1 MTDKSLTRRYRL
13 ITAFFISLA
22 SIAPAFTSDNSLTIL
37 LTNDDG
43 YLSPG
48 IRAMRQAL
56 LDQGHE
62 VFMVA
67 PAENQSGSSA
77 SISPDGITV
86 TDHGLNVWSVEGRPA
101 DAVRFGLGQLMADQP
116 PDLVISG
123 INFGQNVGADVMISG
138 TVGAATTAVRLG
150 IPAIAIS
157 ASIDFK
163 EAGEAFPSTLK
174 AMPKAAA
181 FLAKQLRD
189 LPLEDKAMLINV
201 NYPSIDRPKG
211 VLTTSLSP
219 TSIIGRGYTQTAS
232 GEWRANYALAGDAL
246 SSEATSN
253 EDRAALQAGF
263 ITVSPLRASYAAV
276 EPSPFVLQA
285 LEALGE

>member
-22 SIAPAFTSDNSLTIL
+22 SIAPAFASDHSLTIL

-86 TDHGLNVWSVEGRPA
+86 TDHGLNVWSVDGRPA

-181 FLAKQLRD
+181 FLAKQLRRS
-189 LPLEDKAMLINV
+189 AARRQSNV
-201 NYPSIDRPKG
+201 DQRQLSFHRSSQRGFNYLAVPNFHHWSWLYPN
-211 VLTTSLSP
+211 
-219 TSIIGRGYTQTAS
+219 
-232 GEWRANYALAGDAL
+232 GEWGVAGEL
-246 SSEATSN
+246 
-253 EDRAALQAGF
+253 R
-263 ITVSPLRASYAAV
+263 VS
-276 EPSPFVLQA
+276 
-285 LEALGE
+285 G

>member
-22 SIAPAFTSDNSLTIL
+22 SIAPAFASDNSLTIL

-62 VFMVA
+62 VLMVA

-157 ASIDFK
+157 A
-163 EAGEAFPSTLK
+163 PSTSK
-174 AMPKAAA
+174 RR
-181 FLAKQLRD
+181 AKNS
-189 LPLEDKAMLINV
+189 LP
-201 NYPSIDRPKG
+201 R
-211 VLTTSLSP
+211 
-219 TSIIGRGYTQTAS
+219 
-232 GEWRANYALAGDAL
+232 
-246 SSEATSN
+246 
-253 EDRAALQAGF
+253 
-263 ITVSPLRASYAAV
+263 
-276 EPSPFVLQA
+276 
-285 LEALGE
+285 

>member
-22 SIAPAFTSDNSLTIL
+22 SIAPAFASDNSLTIL

-62 VFMVA
+62 VLMVA

-86 TDHGLNVWSVEGRPA
+86 TDHGLNVWSVDGRPA

-181 FLAKQLRD
+181 FLAKQLRRSAARRQSNVD
-189 LPLEDKAMLINV
+189 QRQLSFHRSSQRGINYLAV
-201 NYPSIDRPKG
+201 PNFHYWSWLYP
-211 VLTTSLSP
+211 
-219 TSIIGRGYTQTAS
+219 S
-232 GEWRANYALAGDAL
+232 GEWGVAG
-246 SSEATSN
+246 E
-253 EDRAALQAGF
+253 
-263 ITVSPLRASYAAV
+263 LRIS
-276 EPSPFVLQA
+276 
-285 LEALGE
+285 G

>member
-1 MTDKSLTRRYRL
+1 
-13 ITAFFISLA
+13 
-22 SIAPAFTSDNSLTIL
+22 
-37 LTNDDG
+37 
-43 YLSPG
+43 
-48 IRAMRQAL
+48 
-56 LDQGHE
+56 

-86 TDHGLNVWSVEGRPA
+86 TDHGLNVWSVGGRPA

-246 SSEATSN
+246 SSEATPN

>member
-1 MTDKSLTRRYRL
+1 MTDKSLNRRYRL

-22 SIAPAFTSDNSLTIL
+22 SIAPAFASENSLTIL

-62 VFMVA
+62 VLMVA

-201 NYPSIDRPKG
+201 NYPSIC
-211 VLTTSLSP
+211 LLYTS
-219 TSIIGRGYTQTAS
+219 
-232 GEWRANYALAGDAL
+232 
-246 SSEATSN
+246 
-253 EDRAALQAGF
+253 
-263 ITVSPLRASYAAV
+263 
-276 EPSPFVLQA
+276 PSPRDKRQSRMPSSA
-285 LEALGE
+285 

>member
-1 MTDKSLTRRYRL
+1 MTDKSLTRRCPL
-13 ITAFFISLA
+13 MAAFFISLA
-22 SIAPAFTSDNSLTIL
+22 TLAPALASDNSLTIL

-43 YLSPG
+43 YFSPG

-67 PAENQSGSSA
+67 PTENQSGSSF
-77 SISPDGITV
+77 SISPDGINV
-86 TDHGLNVWSVEGRPA
+86 TNHGLNVWSVDGRPA

-138 TVGAATTAVRLG
+138 TMGAATTAVRLG
-150 IPAIAIS
+150 VPAIAIS

-163 EAGEAFPSTLK
+163 EAGEAFPSMPK

-181 FLAKQLRD
+181 FLARKLDD
-189 LPLEDKAMLINV
+189 LPLKHSALLINA

-219 TSIIGRGYTQTAS
+219 TSIIGRGYTQTEA
-232 GEWRANYALAGDAL
+232 GEWWANYALAGEAP
-246 SSEATSN
+246 SSEAIPS
-253 EDRAALQAGF
+253 EERAALQAGY
-263 ITVSPLRASYAAV
+263 ITVSPLRALYAAI
-276 EPSPFVLQA
+276 ESSPFVLQA
-285 LEALGE
+285 LEVLGK

>member
-1 MTDKSLTRRYRL
+1 MTDKSLSRRCRL

-22 SIAPAFTSDNSLTIL
+22 SIAPAFASDNSLTIL

-86 TDHGLNVWSVEGRPA
+86 TDHGLNVWSVEERPA

-163 EAGEAFPSTLK
+163 EASEAFPSTLK

-181 FLAKQLRD
+181 FLAKRLRD

-232 GEWRANYALAGDAL
+232 GE
-246 SSEATSN
+246 
-253 EDRAALQAGF
+253 
-263 ITVSPLRASYAAV
+263 
-276 EPSPFVLQA
+276 
-285 LEALGE
+285 

>member
-1 MTDKSLTRRYRL
+1 MTDKSLNRRYRL

-22 SIAPAFTSDNSLTIL
+22 SIAPAFASENSLTIL

-62 VFMVA
+62 VLMVA

-189 LPLEDKAMLINV
+189 LPLQDKAMLINCLL
-201 NYPSIDRPKG
+201 Y
-211 VLTTSLSP
+211 TS
-219 TSIIGRGYTQTAS
+219 
-232 GEWRANYALAGDAL
+232 
-246 SSEATSN
+246 
-253 EDRAALQAGF
+253 
-263 ITVSPLRASYAAV
+263 
-276 EPSPFVLQA
+276 PSPRDA
-285 LEALGE
+285 HESRMPSSA

>member
-22 SIAPAFTSDNSLTIL
+22 SIAPAFASENALTIL

-86 TDHGLNVWSVEGRPA
+86 TDHGLNVWSVEG
-101 DAVRFGLGQLMADQP
+101 L
-116 PDLVISG
+116 S
-123 INFGQNVGADVMISG
+123 
-138 TVGAATTAVRLG
+138 
-150 IPAIAIS
+150 
-157 ASIDFK
+157 
-163 EAGEAFPSTLK
+163 
-174 AMPKAAA
+174 
-181 FLAKQLRD
+181 
-189 LPLEDKAMLINV
+189 LIH
-201 NYPSIDRPKG
+201 I
-211 VLTTSLSP
+211 
-219 TSIIGRGYTQTAS
+219 
-232 GEWRANYALAGDAL
+232 
-246 SSEATSN
+246 
-253 EDRAALQAGF
+253 
-263 ITVSPLRASYAAV
+263 
-276 EPSPFVLQA
+276 
-285 LEALGE
+285 